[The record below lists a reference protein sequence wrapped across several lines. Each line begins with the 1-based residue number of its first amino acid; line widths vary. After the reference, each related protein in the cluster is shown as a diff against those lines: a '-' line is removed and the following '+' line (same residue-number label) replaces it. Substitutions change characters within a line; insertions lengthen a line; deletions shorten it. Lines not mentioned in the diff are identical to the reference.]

1 MMQDG
6 MGGMLMRGRCG
17 AGFSALPRVPA
28 IAALSKTDNH
38 SSTAPVSMFLVSQ
51 NSFEDCV

>member
-6 MGGMLMRGRCG
+6 MGGMLMRGRGG
-17 AGFSALPRVPA
+17 AGCSALPRVLA

-38 SSTAPVSMFLVSQ
+38 SSTAPVSMSLISQ
-51 NSFEDCV
+51 NSFVDWV